1 MENQTINASQP
12 SAPKFTEPK
21 FFTRKTKRLIFYLSI
36 VTFPCLYFC
45 INYIYINIESILMA
59 FKISY
64 VDKEAGALKEAWDF
78 TSNFKGIFKLFQEED
93 FVSVTN
99 ALKIYARCW
108 VVKILSIL
116 FAYYV
121 YKKFLFADLF
131 KVYLFLPSIISSV
144 VLVTVYKELCNT
156 IFPKWFNLNYT
167 LLDWERSDPFTW
179 VMVYTLYMSA
189 GGSILMYSGTMSS
202 INESIVES
210 AQLDGVTPIQEFW
223 YITLP
228 SIWPTFT
235 TFTVSG
241 LATIF
246 TTAPALQVFFGL
258 TEPIARKVHTVGY
271 LIFVSTQQGTLST
284 LGAGTNV
291 DILTLNEVSAIG
303 MMITIVILPI
313 SIILRKVMTKYGPSV
328 D

>member
-1 MENQTINASQP
+1 MENQTINAGQP
-12 SAPKFTEPK
+12 SAPQFTEPK
-21 FFTRKTKRLIFYLSI
+21 FLTRKNKRLIFYLSI
-36 VTFPCLYFC
+36 VTFPCLYFL
-45 INYIYINIESILMA
+45 INYVYINIESILMA
-59 FKISY
+59 FK
-64 VDKEAGALKEAWDF
+64 VTVVNKEAGRLEEIWDF
-78 TSNFKGIFKLFQEED
+78 KSNFIGIFELFKSEEY
-93 FVSVTN
+93 VSIIN
-99 ALKIYARCW
+99 ALKIYGMCW
-108 VVKILSIL
+108 IVNILSIM

-121 YKKFLFADLF
+121 YKKFVLADLF
-131 KVYLFLPSIISSV
+131 KIYLFLPSIISSV

-156 IFPKWFNLNYT
+156 IIPKWLGLDYT
-167 LLDWERSDPFTW
+167 LFDWERSDPFTW

-202 INESIVES
+202 INESVVES
-210 AQLDGVTPIQEFW
+210 AQLDGVTPLQEFW
-223 YITLP
+223 YITMPL
-228 SIWPTFT
+228 IWPTFT

-258 TEPIARKVHTVGY
+258 TEPIAKKVHTVGY

-284 LGAGTNV
+284 QGSGVTI

-303 MMITIVILPI
+303 AMITLCILPI
-313 SIILRKVMTKYGPSV
+313 SIVLRKVMTKYGPSV